1 MTPQRQ
7 KLPTFGG
14 LRIGV
19 LTSSRKSGKRFEGP
33 GEPNSLNRRRGGI
46 SLTPFRNKIRAV
58 RLELKGGGGRGRRK
72 RRAPLGDRK
81 WEETF
86 KGAILG
92 PGPFQE

>member
-1 MTPQRQ
+1 MKKEEKARRDKDT
-7 KLPTFGG
+7 
-14 LRIGV
+14 V
-19 LTSSRKSGKRFEGP
+19 ERKGIRGD
-33 GEPNSLNRRRGGI
+33 GE
-46 SLTPFRNKIRAV
+46 K
-58 RLELKGGGGRGRRK
+58 GGGRGRRK